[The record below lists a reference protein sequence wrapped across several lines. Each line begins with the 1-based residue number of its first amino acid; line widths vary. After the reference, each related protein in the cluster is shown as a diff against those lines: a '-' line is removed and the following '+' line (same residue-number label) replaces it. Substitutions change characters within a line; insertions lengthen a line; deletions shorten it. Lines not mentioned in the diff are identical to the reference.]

1 MLFSI
6 CGRRTLCWSVVCLGL
21 LLAAHGDAADSVPGK
36 SAGTK
41 PASKEPAGD
50 PLIEKLL
57 ASVSSPI
64 NIDLKSGQ
72 QFVRAKLLRVN
83 ADKNKTKLSSL
94 AIEGDDGKPR
104 TIAFAAIRAIRL
116 DREIVYEAP
125 ASAAKTAIE
134 KRTQKELAK
143 AAEERAQWVA
153 RAKKN
158 KVLPWPELTAE
169 QHEASVEELRKLI
182 NLVTETRKTMK
193 LHETQEFL
201 FCSNIP
207 DDQIKPYTTAL
218 DKMHDM
224 MCEMYGIKKGEPV
237 WKGKCLVMAFL
248 DKAEFLDFEKT
259 YLKNAEVPSQ
269 VYGLCHSYSDGKV
282 IMSCYRGDDP
292 NEFAK
297 MLVHETSHG
306 FIHRYRTPARLP
318 TWINEGMADWIAG
331 TLVTQDTT
339 VKRRQKEAI
348 TRLYQTH
355 DMGEKFLTTNDF
367 IEPWQYGTASSLTDF
382 LIRNNKAAYT
392 KFIQGIKE
400 GQKWQDSLQAAF
412 KITPDQLVAGYGQA
426 IGVPDLK

>member
-1 MLFSI
+1 MHMLFST
-6 CGRRTLCWSVVCLGL
+6 CHRRALCWCVALLSL
-21 LLAAHGDAADSVPGK
+21 LLATHGDAADKAATK
-36 SAGTK
+36 STA
-41 PASKEPAGD
+41 AEPAGD
-50 PLIEKLL
+50 SLIEKLL
-57 ASVSSPI
+57 AAVNSPI

-83 ADKNKTKLSSL
+83 ADKNKTKLMSL
-94 AIEGDDGKPR
+94 AIEGADGEKPR
-104 TIAFAAIRAIRL
+104 TIPFTAIRAIRL
-116 DREIVYEAP
+116 DREIVYEVP
-125 ASAAKTAIE
+125 ATAAKTAIE

-158 KVLPWPELTAE
+158 KVNPWPELTAE

-182 NLVTETRKTMK
+182 KLVTETRTTMK

-248 DKAEFLDFEKT
+248 DKSEFLDFEKT
-259 YLKNAEVPSQ
+259 YLKNPEVPSQ

-339 VKRRQKEAI
+339 VKRRQKDAI

-355 DMGEKFLTTNDF
+355 DMGDKFLTTNDF

-382 LIRNNKAAYT
+382 LIRNNKVAYT

-412 KITPDQLVAGYGQA
+412 KITPDQLVASFGQA